1 MKRFKQKFSLDFNK
15 TNLNNLSYDMRHDE
29 TILMQAQLRSNVYLA
44 LDGGEQQLKAKS
56 TLSNNVL
63 SDFVRTSEGKMN
75 YFP

>member
-1 MKRFKQKFSLDFNK
+1 
-15 TNLNNLSYDMRHDE
+15 MRHDE

-75 YFP
+75 YIP